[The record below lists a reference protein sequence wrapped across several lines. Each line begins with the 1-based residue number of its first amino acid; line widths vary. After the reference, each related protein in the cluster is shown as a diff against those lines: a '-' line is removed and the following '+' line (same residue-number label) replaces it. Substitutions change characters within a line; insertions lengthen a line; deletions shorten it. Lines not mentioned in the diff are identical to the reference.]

1 MTHYLHQGDCAALL
15 RDLPQA
21 DCVFADPPD
30 NIGLKYDEYS
40 DNLPTHEYENNL
52 YNWLLGLVFKAPIVW
67 WSFNARWTVAMGR
80 IASKLQGELSWLD
93 VKPCVQTFTFFQQNQ
108 YDLGNAH
115 RPLWRFMRKGTPI
128 YPDAIRIPSWRLENG
143 DPRANPDGCV
153 PGDVFDF
160 TRVTGNSGQ
169 RRPWHKTQL
178 NEGLVERCIKLSTK
192 EGDMVLDPFAGTGT
206 TLRVCK
212 GIKRQAYLI
221 EISSNYCSLI
231 AKEHDMQQCSPT
243 EWKLEDKKAWWE
255 QEDGTGS

>member
-1 MTHYLHQGDCAALL
+1 MHSLINNDALEV
-15 RDLPQA
+15 LPGLGQFS
-21 DCVFADPPD
+21 CIFADPVD
-30 NIGLKYDEYS
+30 NINLGYDGYK
-40 DNLPTHEYENNL
+40 DNLPTSDYL
-52 YNWLLGLVFKAPIVW
+52 NWLDRCVKAFTAHTNILW
-67 WSFNARWTVAMGR
+67 LSFNARWTIHLGA
-80 IASKLQGELSWLD
+80 IARDFTASNKDWD

-115 RPLWRFMRKGTPI
+115 RPLWRFMKKGTPI

-192 EGDMVLDPFAGTGT
+192 EGDMVLDPFGGTGT

-221 EISSNYCSLI
+221 EISRRYCSLI
-231 AKEHDMQQCSPT
+231 AQEHGMEQYSPT
-243 EWKLEDKKAWWE
+243 EWKLEEKKAWWE
-255 QEDGTGS
+255 NGNGGGS